1 MNKVN
6 KGSNFKHSRFLFK
19 ENCKK
24 ITFPMLLQLTRKE
37 TLSAAFCANV
47 SLVRMLEPEVF
58 PDLVPVDRDQA
69 VGAKDLVGEV
79 RIRSVIRQ
87 EVSIQLKPAI
97 EDLKFKRRFKSC
109 EMETWFLKMLI
120 KQLNNLLNTR
130 EVVIV

>member
-1 MNKVN
+1 
-6 KGSNFKHSRFLFK
+6 
-19 ENCKK
+19 
-24 ITFPMLLQLTRKE
+24 MLLQLTRKE

-97 EDLKFKRRFKSC
+97 EDLKFKRRFKLC
-109 EMETWFLKMLI
+109 EIETRFLKMLI